1 MDINH
6 RRTVHDKLNMYSIER
21 PNSDLRRVRSLR
33 RLSRFLPLLESLN
46 PPPSL
51 LLQGI
56 SFSTSRFAPYKILVL
71 VLGACAILV
80 GIAVLLFMPD
90 SPVHAPFLSHEER
103 IAALERVRD
112 DQGGTENGKLKR
124 AQVVEALQD
133 VRTWLIVLST
143 LVSKSKAM
151 CNECRW

>member
-1 MDINH
+1 MH
-6 RRTVHDKLNMYSIER
+6 LIEW

-33 RLSRFLPLLESLN
+33 TLSPFLPLLESFN
-46 PPPSL
+46 PPPSFL
-51 LLQGI
+51 SQGI

-90 SPVHAPFLSHEER
+90 SPVHASFLSQEER

-143 LVSKSKAM
+143 LVSKSTAM
-151 CNECRW
+151 SRYNVCRWRRLC